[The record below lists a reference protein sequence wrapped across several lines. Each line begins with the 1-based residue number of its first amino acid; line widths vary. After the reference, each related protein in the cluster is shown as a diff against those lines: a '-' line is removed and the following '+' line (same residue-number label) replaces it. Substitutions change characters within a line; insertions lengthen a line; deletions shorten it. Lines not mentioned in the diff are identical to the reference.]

1 VTPLVSVIIPTV
13 GRPDHV
19 VGATRSALGQSLQA
33 VEVVVV
39 VDGLNEATTSAL
51 AEIDDPRLRVFEL
64 ASRTGPGGARNVGV
78 AESRGEWVAFL
89 DDDDLWDPHKLEIQ
103 LEAARSSGHDLP
115 VIACREVARG
125 GGRSE
130 IWPRRLP
137 EPGEHLSEYLL
148 ARRGLFWGEGTVHTS
163 TWFTR
168 RELLERVPF
177 RQDLKKHEDWDWLL
191 RAADRAGA
199 AVTFVPESLAVRSV
213 DEGRPR
219 ASRSLD
225 WRFGLAH
232 IRECRELE
240 LVTPRAYASFL
251 LTILSAE
258 AAEER
263 SAGALWALPWEATRR
278 GRPRPVDLLVC
289 LGNFLLPRGLRT
301 RLRYLTASAQPHSSA
316 LAAQTDPLPTQPP
329 LENSDRISWERPF
342 GLRREAT
349 PQELRGS
356 KTAQ

>member
-1 VTPLVSVIIPTV
+1 VVIPTV

-19 VGATRSALGQSLQA
+19 VAAARSALAQSLRG

-39 VDGLNEATTSAL
+39 VDGPDEATTSAL
-51 AEIDDPRLRVFEL
+51 AEVDDPRLRVVEL
-64 ASRTGPGGARNVGV
+64 ASRTGPGGARNAGV

-89 DDDDLWDPHKLEIQ
+89 DDDDLWNPRKLEVQ
-103 LEAARSSGHDLP
+103 LEAALSSGHELP
-115 VIACREVARG
+115 VVACREEARG

-148 ARRGLFWGEGTVHTS
+148 ARRGLFWGEGAVHTS

-177 RQDLKKHEDWDWLL
+177 REDLKKHEDWDWLL
-191 RAADRAGA
+191 RAAGRAGA
-199 AVTFVPESLAVRSV
+199 AVTFVPEPEPLAVRSV

-240 LVTPRAYASFL
+240 LVTARAYASFL

-258 AAEER
+258 AGEER
-263 SAGALWALPWEATRR
+263 SLRALWLLPLEAARR
-278 GRPRPVDLLVC
+278 GRPRLVDLLVC
-289 LGNFLLPRGLRT
+289 IGNFLLPRGLRA
-301 RLRYLTASAQPHSSA
+301 RLRSRLGGAPQP
-316 LAAQTDPLPTQPP
+316 
-329 LENSDRISWERPF
+329 
-342 GLRREAT
+342 
-349 PQELRGS
+349 
-356 KTAQ
+356 